1 MVREAEVNLEDA
13 KADLKYT
20 EERWAKRKVQHRELI
35 DEYDRELLTL
45 SQAVGALSKGG
56 IKRK

>member
-20 EERWAKRKVQHRELI
+20 EERWAKRKV
-35 DEYDRELLTL
+35 
-45 SQAVGALSKGG
+45 
-56 IKRK
+56 

>member
-20 EERWAKRKVQHRELI
+20 EERWAKRFFFCIFLYYIEKSSIVN
-35 DEYDRELLTL
+35 
-45 SQAVGALSKGG
+45 
-56 IKRK
+56 